1 LAAQS
6 SNDCELNQAC
16 TGWFM
21 LSHPY
26 VPNTRQVPKTDC
38 DSKDQV
44 APTSGHLPKAGQKQ

>member
-1 LAAQS
+1 
-6 SNDCELNQAC
+6 
-16 TGWFM
+16 M
-21 LSHPY
+21 LSHPH